1 MEYINSHNYFKEKK
15 TFTSIILSDR
25 TKKVLEELRESTHDL
40 LLIGT
45 SYMKTL
51 SNQEYIRH
59 QIQGLMKQY
68 QLDVKTNQ
76 NLLTKPNIFV
86 SFLILITDMTNIYSM
101 TDLFELYKD
110 DNRRFQ
116 NITIELLLDER
127 YDFNFDP
134 NNQVIHCCCSHG
146 VLTKNAFII
155 KNRASNQQLI
165 VGCDCVLKC
174 LPVGERTALLAKK
187 KNSPKYQK
195 YMEQKEEFN
204 KQRIEKEMR
213 EAIIN
218 AKYRKCETC
227 TNPNIL
233 RTEPEWKTQ
242 CIGCYVAKQNA
253 ELCKGRCLIKLK

>member
-1 MEYINSHNYFKEKK
+1 
-15 TFTSIILSDR
+15 
-25 TKKVLEELRESTHDL
+25 
-40 LLIGT
+40 
-45 SYMKTL
+45 
-51 SNQEYIRH
+51 
-59 QIQGLMKQY
+59 
-68 QLDVKTNQ
+68 LDVKTNE
-76 NLLTKPNIFV
+76 NILTQPNIFV
-86 SFLILITDMTNIYSM
+86 CFLILITDMTNIYSM

-116 NITIELLLDER
+116 NITIEPLLEER

-134 NNQVIHCCCSHG
+134 NDQIINCCCSHG
-146 VLTKNAFII
+146 VYMKNAFII
-155 KNRASNQQLI
+155 KNQDTNQQLI

-174 LPVGERTALLAKK
+174 LPVSERSVLLAKK

-204 KQRIEKEMR
+204 KQRIEKETR

-227 TNPNIL
+227 KNPNIL
-233 RTEPEWKTQ
+233 RTEPEWKIK
-242 CIGCYVAKQNA
+242 CIGCYIANQNA